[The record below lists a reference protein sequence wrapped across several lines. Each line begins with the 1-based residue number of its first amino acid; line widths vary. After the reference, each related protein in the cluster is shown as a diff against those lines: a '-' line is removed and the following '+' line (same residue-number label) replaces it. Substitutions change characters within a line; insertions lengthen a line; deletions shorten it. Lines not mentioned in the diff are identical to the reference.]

1 MFRKLQCVSLIKKV
15 LYMNIE
21 EFRDYCLSKKYVTE
35 SFPFDEKTLVFKVA
49 NKMFALS
56 GLEYQPAAVNLKCD
70 PERAIELREEFS
82 DIIAGFHMSKV
93 HWNTIAIEGGLTHDF
108 IKELVDHS
116 YDLVVKGLPKK
127 LQREL
132 GFI

>member
-1 MFRKLQCVSLIKKV
+1 MQCVSLSTVKE
-15 LYMNIE
+15 YFFMNIE

-56 GLEYQPAAVNLKCD
+56 GLEHQPATVNLKCN

-82 DIIAGFHMSKV
+82 DVIAGFHMNKKL
-93 HWNTIAIEGGLTHDF
+93 WNTITIEGAIPTNL

-116 YDLVVKGLPKK
+116 YNLVVKGLTKK
-127 LQREL
+127 LQKEL